1 MHIDIRVA
9 GEAPWD
15 VADRERPIR
24 VKVFQLVAAGTGTG
38 TDTGTGTGSLD
49 RSRDQP

>member
-24 VKVFQLVAAGTGTG
+24 VKVFQLVATGTG
-38 TDTGTGTGSLD
+38 TGTGTGSLD